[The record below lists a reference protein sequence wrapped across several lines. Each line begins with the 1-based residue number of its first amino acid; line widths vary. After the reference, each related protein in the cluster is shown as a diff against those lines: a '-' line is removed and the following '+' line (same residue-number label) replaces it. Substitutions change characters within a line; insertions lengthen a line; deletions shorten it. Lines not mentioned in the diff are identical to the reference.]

1 MEQITSF
8 KNIKWFRKNVFWL
21 LIISGYATLK
31 ISWKI
36 WLIELERQY
45 LLDID
50 SDDTEGVNVGEMSRR
65 FISNLKQAHIYSYH
79 FNQQQLCACQ
89 TIDEMSFFFKTF
101 FTCVC
106 LRSLMNKPKNLA
118 AVCLSI
124 YRNPTLFA
132 LAVNRCIRLN
142 FPKDIQKFRQ

>member
-8 KNIKWFRKNVFWL
+8 KNIKWFRKNVFRL

-101 FTCVC
+101 FYLC
-106 LRSLMNKPKNLA
+106 LLA
-118 AVCLSI
+118 
-124 YRNPTLFA
+124 F
-132 LAVNRCIRLN
+132 
-142 FPKDIQKFRQ
+142 FDE